1 MNDMA
6 GTIAPGSNGLLVL
19 PFGNGAERMLLNR
32 DTGARIAGLNFNT
45 HTSAHLF
52 RAAQEGIAF

>member
-1 MNDMA
+1 MNQLA
-6 GTIAPGSNGLLVL
+6 STISPGSNGLYIL

-32 DTGARIAGLNFNT
+32 DIGARIAGLNFNI

-52 RAAQEGIAF
+52 RQRRRE